1 MITLN
6 TNSPPQAA
14 QPSGQPAV
22 SSTSRPVA
30 DTPLPSSISNDQPVA
45 ATKQPTAEQL
55 KGAVDS
61 INQAMRQSNRGLEFS
76 VDSETKRPIVKMVDM
91 ETGEVIRQ
99 IPSDETLAIS
109 RSIDHF
115 QQGLLLKQ
123 EA

>member
-6 TNSPPQAA
+6 TSSPA
-14 QPSGQPAV
+14 QPAQLSGQPV
-22 SSTSRPVA
+22 SSGATKAVA
-30 DTPLPSSISNDQPVA
+30 DTPAPGSTVEQPQA
-45 ATKQPTAEQL
+45 AAKQPTTEQL

-76 VDSETKRPIVKMVDM
+76 VDSATKRPIVKMVDM